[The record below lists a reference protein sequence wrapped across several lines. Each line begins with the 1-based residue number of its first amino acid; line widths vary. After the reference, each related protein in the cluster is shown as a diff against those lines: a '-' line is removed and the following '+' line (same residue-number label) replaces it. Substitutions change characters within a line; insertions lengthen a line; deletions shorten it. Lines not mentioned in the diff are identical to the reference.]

1 MTMFGRHKK
10 DESTVEG
17 QELHVLNI
25 LDGSGH
31 TEVKFDPNDPVAVQ
45 EVRDQFDALMASQRP
60 LAYTM
65 EGGEQGQI
73 IKEFDP
79 TAKET
84 FITPQIQ
91 GG

>member
-45 EVRDQFDALMASQRP
+45 EVRDQFDALMESQRP

-65 EGGEQGQI
+65 QDGEQGTI

>member
-1 MTMFGRHKK
+1 VFNRKK
-10 DESTVEG
+10 DETKVE
-17 QELHVLNI
+17 EKVLHVLNI

-31 TEVKFDPNDPVAVQ
+31 TEVKFDPDDAVAVQ
-45 EVRDQFDALMASQRP
+45 EVREQFDAIMASQRP

-65 EGGEQGQI
+65 VDGEQGQI

>member
-1 MTMFGRHKK
+1 MFGKRKK
-10 DESTVEG
+10 DEVKVEEK
-17 QELHVLNI
+17 ELHVLNI

-31 TEVKFDPNDPVAVQ
+31 TEVTYDPNDPVAVQ
-45 EVRDQFDALMASQRP
+45 EVRDQFDAIMASQRP

-65 EGGEQGQI
+65 VEGEQGQMI
-73 IKEFDP
+73 REFDP

>member
-1 MTMFGRHKK
+1 MFGTKK
-10 DESTVEG
+10 DESTKDEG
-17 QELHVLNI
+17 LHVLNI

-31 TEVKFDPNDPVAVQ
+31 TEVMFDPNDPVAVQ
-45 EVRDQFDALMASQRP
+45 EVRDQFDEIMARQKG

-65 EGGEQGQI
+65 EAGEGGTVV
-73 IKEFDP
+73 KEFDP
-79 TAKET
+79 SAKET